1 MIHHTNDI
9 AFERL
14 SQAISAFAAT
24 KIHDPLAYLANIL
37 VAAELALPDCPS
49 ADAAEVNII
58 IQRDQGAIE
67 TYANVIDDLANDGG
81 R

>member
-1 MIHHTNDI
+1 MIHRTNDT

-24 KIHDPLAYLANIL
+24 MIHDPLAYLADIL

-49 ADAAEVNII
+49 ADAAEVDVI
-58 IQRDQGAIE
+58 IQRALAAIE
-67 TYANVIDDLANDGG
+67 TYASVIDDLANDGG